1 MKRFKEITVN
11 RGRRLQRLV
20 SRLEKYA
27 GFEFRFDGTMHS
39 PTWSGYKM
47 QRSTGEF
54 VIQLFRR

>member
-1 MKRFKEITVN
+1 MKRFKEITVA

-27 GFEFRFDGTMHS
+27 GFEFGFDGSMHS
-39 PTWSGYKM
+39 PIWSGCKM